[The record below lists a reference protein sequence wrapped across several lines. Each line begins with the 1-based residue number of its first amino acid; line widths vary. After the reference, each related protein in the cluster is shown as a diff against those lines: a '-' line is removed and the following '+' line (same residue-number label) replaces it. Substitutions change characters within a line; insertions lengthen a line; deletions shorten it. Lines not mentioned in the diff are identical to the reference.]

1 MSEKKHKEKRK
12 KERDE
17 GEGKPMDSFADW
29 KGGGR
34 TPRWEDKVRFYAL
47 PPGKWVK
54 IRLISKLYTHVRHW
68 LKSKKNK
75 NFPVLCLNYNPRTN
89 KFDKKVCPA
98 CAYAD
103 PKSGENIRWSRL
115 AYVNIIPR
123 AVQKKEKDN
132 PSEWR
137 HGMALPAMVCR
148 KIAEITELEGHEP
161 YDPKKGYDL
170 EILYNPAADPSAQYN
185 VQRGEKTKLSEQ
197 ERNLEL
203 YDFSK
208 LVEPIP
214 AKEVQDIMDRFGYT
228 GSDDEGEADDGED
241 DSSDDSNDASDEASG
256 KDKKRSKK
264 KEKKKKGKEEEGES
278 DDKSDAS
285 DSSDDDKSDDDSSD
299 ASDSSDKSDDDS
311 SDKSDSSDDDKSDDD
326 SSDDDSSKS
335 DSSDDDSSDSSDDDS
350 SKSDSS
356 DDDSS
361 KSDSSDDDKS
371 DDDKS
376 DSSDDD
382 SSKSDSSD
390 DKGKATVKKRG
401 KKDKDKKKKA
411 EDDDD
416 EDLGIDL
423 DLSDDDESDK
433 KDKKRKKK

>member
-29 KGGGR
+29 KSGGR

-75 NFPVLCLNYNPRTN
+75 NFPVLCLNYNPRIN

-98 CAYAD
+98 CAYVD

-137 HGMALPAMVCR
+137 YGMALSAMVCR

-161 YDPKKGYDL
+161 YDPKWGYDL

-203 YDFSK
+203 YDFAK

-241 DSSDDSNDASDEASG
+241 DLSDDSNDASDEARD
-256 KDKKRSKK
+256 KDKKRSKNKAK
-264 KEKKKKGKEEEGES
+264 KDES
-278 DDKSDAS
+278 DDKSDS
-285 DSSDDDKSDDDSSD
+285 SDDDSSD
-299 ASDSSDKSDDDS
+299 SSDD
-311 SDKSDSSDDDKSDDD
+311 DKSDSSDDDKSD
-326 SSDDDSSKS
+326 SSDDDKS

-350 SKSDSS
+350 SDSS

-361 KSDSSDDDKS
+361 DSS

-382 SSKSDSSD
+382 SSDSSDDDSSDSSDDDSSDSSDDDKSDSSDDDSSDSSDD

-401 KKDKDKKKKA
+401 KKDKDKKKA
-411 EDDDD
+411 DDEDDDD
-416 EDLGIDL
+416 LGVDL
-423 DLSDDDESDK
+423 DFSDDDESDK
-433 KDKKRKKK
+433 KDKKRKK

>member
-264 KEKKKKGKEEEGES
+264 KEKKKGKEEEGES

-382 SSKSDSSD
+382 SSDSSD

>member
-264 KEKKKKGKEEEGES
+264 KEKKKGKEEEGES

>member
-264 KEKKKKGKEEEGES
+264 KEKKKGKEEEGES

-311 SDKSDSSDDDKSDDD
+311 SD
-326 SSDDDSSKS
+326 
-335 DSSDDDSSDSSDDDS
+335 
-350 SKSDSS
+350 
-356 DDDSS
+356 

>member
-264 KEKKKKGKEEEGES
+264 KEKKKGKEEEGES

-335 DSSDDDSSDSSDDDS
+335 DSSDDDSS
-350 SKSDSS
+350 KSDSS

-401 KKDKDKKKKA
+401 KKDKDKDKDKKKA